1 MNLAEKN
8 LNWKQNEQT
17 QVSMNLR
24 YNVIPHLMITAAYFN
39 VKYNSELLTTVALV
53 DLYIN
58 ILYKM
63 C

>member
-1 MNLAEKN
+1 MSLAEKN

-24 YNVIPHLMITAAYFN
+24 YNVIPHLMTTTSYFN

-53 DLYIN
+53 ANYIN
-58 ILYKM
+58 ILSK
-63 C
+63 